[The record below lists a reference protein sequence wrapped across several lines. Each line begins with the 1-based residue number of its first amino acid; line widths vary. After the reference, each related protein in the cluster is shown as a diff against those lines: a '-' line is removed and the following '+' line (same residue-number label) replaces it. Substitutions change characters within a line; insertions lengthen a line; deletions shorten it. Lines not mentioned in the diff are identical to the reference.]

1 MRAQAV
7 WIIFIGTVIAVAAA
21 VVAIIGFVESNVTL
35 GIIAVV
41 AAVAAVVGTVLL
53 YRRSG
58 ATGRPAFEQALS
70 ADFAAAQ
77 QGWFHASGLAIDPTR
92 RLLLVG
98 TESGAT
104 RIPLSDI
111 SSVVYHRTQN
121 TPAYGGNSILA
132 LIMLPAVIGSMVH
145 NASKAGLHVTA
156 GGRSYRIIG
165 IQPKDAEVWQGR
177 LADGA
182 A

>member
-35 GIIAVV
+35 GIIAV
-41 AAVAAVVGTVLL
+41 VAAVVGTVLL